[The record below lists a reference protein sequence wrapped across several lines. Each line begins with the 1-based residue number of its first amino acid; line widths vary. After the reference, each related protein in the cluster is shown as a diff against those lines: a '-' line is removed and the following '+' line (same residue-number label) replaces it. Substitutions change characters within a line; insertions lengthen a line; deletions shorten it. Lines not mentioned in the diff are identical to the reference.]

1 MKEISTEEYKQISRD
16 NQKKIII
23 FSAPW
28 CSPCRIFKPVL
39 DKISKELEIPFY
51 GVNIDEY
58 PDLAQELNIR
68 SVPTTFLYNAES
80 AEPTIILGMKSEAEV
95 KSILA

>member
-1 MKEISTEEYKQISRD
+1 MKEISTEEYKQISQD

-28 CSPCRIFKPVL
+28 CSPCRAFKPVL
-39 DKISKELEIPFY
+39 EKITTELDIPFY
-51 GVNIDEY
+51 GVNIDDC

-68 SVPTTFLYNAES
+68 SVPTTFIYNNGV
-80 AEPTIILGMKSEAEV
+80 TNILGVKPEAE
-95 KSILA
+95 IRALLA